1 MRQMILLCIVFFIIS
16 CHGRSVK
23 RQLENFIGTKII
35 FPENLQGTIRGRD
48 TLLQGGHALM
58 KMVIWYDSIGCSS
71 CQVKQIHEGENVTY
85 ANSLKNILDVVFIFS
100 PRIKDINSVYV
111 ALHTSDF
118 RFPVYIDYTNSF
130 QEKNPGIPSDERM
143 HTFLVDEKNKVI
155 LAGNPVYNEKL
166 WELYKENILSL
177 VN

>member
-1 MRQMILLCIVFFIIS
+1 
-16 CHGRSVK
+16 
-23 RQLENFIGTKII
+23 
-35 FPENLQGTIRGRD
+35 
-48 TLLQGGHALM
+48 
-58 KMVIWYDSIGCSS
+58 MVIWYDSIGCSS
-71 CQVKQIHEGENVTY
+71 CQVKQIHEWENVITY
-85 ANSLKNILDVVFIFS
+85 ADSLKNIVDVVFIFS
-100 PRIKDINSVYV
+100 LRIKDINSVCV

-143 HTFLVDEKNKVI
+143 HAFLVDEKNKVI